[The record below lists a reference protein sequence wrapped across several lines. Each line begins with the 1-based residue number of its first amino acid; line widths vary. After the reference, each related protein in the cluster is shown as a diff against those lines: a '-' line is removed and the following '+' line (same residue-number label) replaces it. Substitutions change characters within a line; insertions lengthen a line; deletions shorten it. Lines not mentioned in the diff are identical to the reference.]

1 MDIFPAEQKGS
12 ALLMALF
19 ITAIAAIISISLLDR
34 QSIDIERTALTI
46 EANQAYLYAQGAEIW
61 ADHYLLGN
69 IYPTTTGNTKYPWNA
84 WPVIMPMQKLPNGGS
99 VTAILMDAQSL
110 YNINDLQDENQQ
122 TVFMQFLT
130 NLLPGAYSQ
139 NTPNIVSGITNWISP
154 LGQNANVNLEE
165 YYLNHQPPYQS
176 GHTLFAMIN
185 ELRLVNG
192 VTQQVYNI
200 SSPYLIALPV
210 TTMIN
215 INSAPAMVL
224 TTLSNTM
231 TLSQAQ
237 QLVSLRNS
245 SGGFATLGDFAA
257 IPLVQQLALNQSNI
271 TTTSNYF
278 LLRVDVNYYNVHMT
292 IFSLYKRALDQKNT
306 LYVNKLWESI
316 GTV

>member
-1 MDIFPAEQKGS
+1 MDIFLVKQKGS

-19 ITAIAAIISISLLDR
+19 ISAIAAIISISLLDR
-34 QSIDIERTALTI
+34 QSVDIERTALNLN
-46 EANQAYLYAQGAEIW
+46 ANQAYLYAQGAEIW

-84 WPVIMPMQKLPNGGS
+84 WPKIMPMQKLPNGGS

-110 YNINDLQDENQQ
+110 YNVNNLQDENQQ
-122 TVFMQFLT
+122 SIFLQLMK

-139 NTPNIVSGITNWISP
+139 NAPAIVSGLVNWISP
-154 LGQNANVNLEE
+154 LGQNSNVNLEE
-165 YYLNHQPPYQS
+165 YYLNHQPPYRS
-176 GHTLFAMIN
+176 GHTLFAMVS
-185 ELRLVNG
+185 ELRVVNG
-192 VTQQVYNI
+192 VTQQVYNVV
-200 SSPYLIALPV
+200 SPYLIALPDK
-210 TTMIN
+210 TMIN
-215 INSAPAMVL
+215 INSAPAVVL

-245 SGGFATLGDFAA
+245 NGGFASIGDFQA

-278 LLRVDVNYYNVHMT
+278 LLRVDVNYHNVNMT
-292 IFSLYKRALDQKNT
+292 IFSLYKRALDKNNN